1 MNQMNQVEFSESIQD
16 VFKRASLLL
25 QKKNSDYSGQDDP
38 FKNFRLCEAMGLVS
52 VERGLLVRMLDKMG
66 RISTLIKNNS
76 PQVQESIED
85 TLIDLI
91 NYSAILV
98 TYLKT
103 KE

>member
-1 MNQMNQVEFSESIQD
+1 
-16 VFKRASLLL
+16 
-25 QKKNSDYSGQDDP
+25 
-38 FKNFRLCEAMGLVS
+38 
-52 VERGLLVRMLDKMG
+52 MLDKIG

-91 NYSAILV
+91 NYSAILI

>member
-1 MNQMNQVEFSESIQD
+1 MNQIEFTEAVQE

-52 VERGLLVRMLDKMG
+52 IERGLLVRMLDKMS

-76 PQVQESIED
+76 HQVQESIED

-91 NYSAILV
+91 NYSAILI